1 MELIKELPE
10 VFEEFAEQRKNSF
23 LAVKEAKEKGIPV
36 VGSYCTYFPK
46 ELPMAIGAAAVS
58 LCSMSGETIEV
69 AEQDLPKNLCPLIK
83 ASYGFAKTDKCP
95 YFYFSDLIVGETTCD
110 GKKKMYELMSQFKDV
125 YVMQLPQSQDER
137 GRKFWRESCLEL
149 KRKLEE
155 KFGTVITDEA
165 VRQAVH
171 TENGVRRA
179 LQRFYGVMKHDPAP
193 ITGLELFRV
202 LYGSTFKLD
211 RSSLADELNALTDK
225 IEAEYE
231 NVKYNFNQEESGYR
245 IVKTYYS
252 PSSNIWREN
261 NTKGWI
267 EEKKGKVYLKTE
279 NRRFKSFTNEI
290 LYFDKDYKYMIIN
303 YENDGVI
310 RVFSKYPINKIMIT
324 GEEKEKLEKELEKI
338 EDMRTLYDVTY
349 NPEMKNPKDEINRS
363 KIEQEERAEKIEKQ
377 LMEDYD
383 NFFKIN

>member
-171 TENGVRRA
+171 TENNVRRA

-211 RSSLADELNALTDK
+211 RSGLADELNALTDK
-225 IEAEYE
+225 IEAEYAAG
-231 NVKYNFNQEESGYR
+231 KKLDKRPR
-245 IVKTYYS
+245 ILITGCPMGGATEKV
-252 PSSNIWREN
+252 IEAIEN
-261 NTKGWI
+261 NGGVVVTYENCSGAKAI
-267 EEKKGKVYLKTE
+267 EREVKEDTDDIYGAIADRYLGIGCSVMTPNHNRFELLNEMIDEYRVDGVVEMVLQACHTYSVESKSV
-279 NRRFKSFTNEI
+279 RRFVTHDKEI
-290 LYFDKDYKYMIIN
+290 PYIYIETDY
-303 YENDGVI
+303 
-310 RVFSKYPINKIMIT
+310 SKT
-324 GEEKEKLEKELEKI
+324 
-338 EDMRTLYDVTY
+338 DVGQLNTRLAAFV
-349 NPEMKNPKDEINRS
+349 EM
-363 KIEQEERAEKIEKQ
+363 
-377 LMEDYD
+377 L
-383 NFFKIN
+383 

>member
-149 KRKLEE
+149 KKKLEE

-165 VRQAVH
+165 VRKAVH
-171 TENGVRRA
+171 TENRVRRA

-211 RSSLADELNALTDK
+211 HSSLADELNALTDK
-225 IEAEYE
+225 IEAEYAAG
-231 NVKYNFNQEESGYR
+231 KRLDKKPR
-245 IVKTYYS
+245 ILITGCPMGGATEKV
-252 PSSNIWREN
+252 IEAIEN
-261 NTKGWI
+261 NGGVVVTYENCSGAKAI
-267 EEKKGKVYLKTE
+267 EREVKEDTDDIYGAIADRYLGIGCSVMTPNNNRFKLLDEMIDEYKVDGVVEMVLQACHTYSVESKSV
-279 NRRFKSFTNEI
+279 RRFVTHDKEI
-290 LYFDKDYKYMIIN
+290 PYIYIETDY
-303 YENDGVI
+303 
-310 RVFSKYPINKIMIT
+310 SKT
-324 GEEKEKLEKELEKI
+324 
-338 EDMRTLYDVTY
+338 DVGQLNTRLAAFV
-349 NPEMKNPKDEINRS
+349 EM
-363 KIEQEERAEKIEKQ
+363 
-377 LMEDYD
+377 L
-383 NFFKIN
+383 

>member
-149 KRKLEE
+149 KKKLEE

-225 IEAEYE
+225 IEAEYAAG
-231 NVKYNFNQEESGYR
+231 KRLDKKPR
-245 IVKTYYS
+245 ILITGCPMGGATEKV
-252 PSSNIWREN
+252 IEAIEN
-261 NTKGWI
+261 NGGVVVTYENCSGAKAI
-267 EEKKGKVYLKTE
+267 EREVKEDTDDIYGAIADRYLGIGCSVMTPNNNRFKLLDEMIDEYKVDGVVEMVLQACHTYSVESKSV
-279 NRRFKSFTNEI
+279 RRFVTQDKEI
-290 LYFDKDYKYMIIN
+290 PYIYIETDY
-303 YENDGVI
+303 
-310 RVFSKYPINKIMIT
+310 SKT
-324 GEEKEKLEKELEKI
+324 
-338 EDMRTLYDVTY
+338 DVGQLNTRLAAFV
-349 NPEMKNPKDEINRS
+349 EM
-363 KIEQEERAEKIEKQ
+363 
-377 LMEDYD
+377 L
-383 NFFKIN
+383 

>member
-211 RSSLADELNALTDK
+211 RSGLANELNALTDK
-225 IEAEYE
+225 IKAEYAAG
-231 NVKYNFNQEESGYR
+231 KRLDKKPR
-245 IVKTYYS
+245 ILITGCPMGGATEKV
-252 PSSNIWREN
+252 IEAIEN
-261 NTKGWI
+261 NGGVVVTYENCSGAKAI
-267 EEKKGKVYLKTE
+267 EREVKEDTDDIYGAIADRYLGIGCSVMTPNNNRFKLLDEMIDEYKVDGVVEMVLQACHTYSVESKSV
-279 NRRFKSFTNEI
+279 RRFVTHDKEI
-290 LYFDKDYKYMIIN
+290 PYIYIETDY
-303 YENDGVI
+303 
-310 RVFSKYPINKIMIT
+310 SKT
-324 GEEKEKLEKELEKI
+324 
-338 EDMRTLYDVTY
+338 DVGQLNTRLAAFV
-349 NPEMKNPKDEINRS
+349 EM
-363 KIEQEERAEKIEKQ
+363 
-377 LMEDYD
+377 L
-383 NFFKIN
+383 

>member
-95 YFYFSDLIVGETTCD
+95 YFYFSDLIVDETTCD

-211 RSSLADELNALTDK
+211 RSGLADELNALTDK
-225 IEAEYE
+225 IKAEYAAG
-231 NVKYNFNQEESGYR
+231 KRLDKKPR
-245 IVKTYYS
+245 ILITGCPMGGATEKV
-252 PSSNIWREN
+252 IEAIEN
-261 NTKGWI
+261 NGGVVVTYENCSGAKAI
-267 EEKKGKVYLKTE
+267 EREVKEDTDDIYGAIADRYLGIGCSVMTPNNNRFKLLDEMIDEYKVDGVVEMVLQACHTYSVESKSV
-279 NRRFKSFTNEI
+279 RRFVTHDKEI
-290 LYFDKDYKYMIIN
+290 PYIYIETDY
-303 YENDGVI
+303 
-310 RVFSKYPINKIMIT
+310 SKT
-324 GEEKEKLEKELEKI
+324 
-338 EDMRTLYDVTY
+338 DVGQLNTRLAAFV
-349 NPEMKNPKDEINRS
+349 EM
-363 KIEQEERAEKIEKQ
+363 
-377 LMEDYD
+377 L
-383 NFFKIN
+383 

>member
-149 KRKLEE
+149 KKKLEE

-225 IEAEYE
+225 IEAEYAAG
-231 NVKYNFNQEESGYR
+231 KRLDKKPR
-245 IVKTYYS
+245 ILITGCPMGGATEKV
-252 PSSNIWREN
+252 IEAIEN
-261 NTKGWI
+261 NSGVVVTYENCSGAKAI
-267 EEKKGKVYLKTE
+267 EREVKEDTDDIYGAIADRYLGIGCSVMTPNNNRFKLLDEMIDEYKVDGVVEMVLQACHTYSVESKSV
-279 NRRFKSFTNEI
+279 RRFVTHDKEI
-290 LYFDKDYKYMIIN
+290 PYIYIETDY
-303 YENDGVI
+303 
-310 RVFSKYPINKIMIT
+310 SKT
-324 GEEKEKLEKELEKI
+324 
-338 EDMRTLYDVTY
+338 DVGQLNTRLAAFV
-349 NPEMKNPKDEINRS
+349 EM
-363 KIEQEERAEKIEKQ
+363 
-377 LMEDYD
+377 L
-383 NFFKIN
+383 

>member
-23 LAVKEAKEKGIPV
+23 LAVKEAKEMGIPV

-149 KRKLEE
+149 KKKLEE

-165 VRQAVH
+165 VRKAVH
-171 TENGVRRA
+171 TENRVRRA

-225 IEAEYE
+225 IEAEYAAG
-231 NVKYNFNQEESGYR
+231 KRLDKKPR
-245 IVKTYYS
+245 ILITGCPMGGATEKV
-252 PSSNIWREN
+252 IEAIEN
-261 NTKGWI
+261 NGGVVVTYENCSGAKAI
-267 EEKKGKVYLKTE
+267 EREVKEDTDDIYGAIADRYLGIGCSVMTPNNNRFKLLDEMIDEYKVDGVVEMVLQACHTYSVESKSV
-279 NRRFKSFTNEI
+279 RRFVTHDKEI
-290 LYFDKDYKYMIIN
+290 PYIYIETDY
-303 YENDGVI
+303 
-310 RVFSKYPINKIMIT
+310 SKT
-324 GEEKEKLEKELEKI
+324 
-338 EDMRTLYDVTY
+338 DVGQLNTRLAAFV
-349 NPEMKNPKDEINRS
+349 EM
-363 KIEQEERAEKIEKQ
+363 
-377 LMEDYD
+377 L
-383 NFFKIN
+383 

>member
-149 KRKLEE
+149 KKILEE

-225 IEAEYE
+225 IEAEYAAG
-231 NVKYNFNQEESGYR
+231 KRLDKKPR
-245 IVKTYYS
+245 ILITGCPMGGATEKV
-252 PSSNIWREN
+252 IEAIEN
-261 NTKGWI
+261 NGGVVVTYENCSGAKAI
-267 EEKKGKVYLKTE
+267 EREVKEDTDDIYGAIADRYLGIGCSVMTP
-279 NRRFKSFTNEI
+279 NNNRFKLLDEMI
-290 LYFDKDYKYMIIN
+290 DEYKV
-303 YENDGVI
+303 DGV
-310 RVFSKYPINKIMIT
+310 VEMVLQACHTYSVESKSVCRFVT
-324 GEEKEKLEKELEKI
+324 HDKEIPYIYI
-338 EDMRTLYDVTY
+338 ETDYSKTDVGQLNTRLAAFV
-349 NPEMKNPKDEINRS
+349 EM
-363 KIEQEERAEKIEKQ
+363 
-377 LMEDYD
+377 L
-383 NFFKIN
+383 

>member
-137 GRKFWRESCLEL
+137 GRKFWRESCIEL
-149 KRKLEE
+149 KKKLEE

-211 RSSLADELNALTDK
+211 RSGLTDELNALTDK
-225 IEAEYE
+225 IEAEYAAG
-231 NVKYNFNQEESGYR
+231 KRLDKKPR
-245 IVKTYYS
+245 ILITGCPMGGATEKV
-252 PSSNIWREN
+252 IEAIEN
-261 NTKGWI
+261 NGGVVVTYENCSGAKAI
-267 EEKKGKVYLKTE
+267 EREVKEDTDDIYGAIADRYLGIGCSVMTPNNNRFKLLDEMIDEYKVDGVVEMVLQACHTYSVESKSV
-279 NRRFKSFTNEI
+279 RRFVTHDKEI
-290 LYFDKDYKYMIIN
+290 PYIYIETDY
-303 YENDGVI
+303 
-310 RVFSKYPINKIMIT
+310 SKT
-324 GEEKEKLEKELEKI
+324 
-338 EDMRTLYDVTY
+338 DVGQLNTRLAAFV
-349 NPEMKNPKDEINRS
+349 EM
-363 KIEQEERAEKIEKQ
+363 
-377 LMEDYD
+377 L
-383 NFFKIN
+383 

>member
-149 KRKLEE
+149 KKKLEE

-165 VRQAVH
+165 VRKAVH
-171 TENGVRRA
+171 TENNVRRA

-211 RSSLADELNALTDK
+211 RSGLADELNALTDK
-225 IEAEYE
+225 IEAEYAAG
-231 NVKYNFNQEESGYR
+231 KKLDKRPR
-245 IVKTYYS
+245 ILITGCPMGGATEKV
-252 PSSNIWREN
+252 IEAIEN
-261 NTKGWI
+261 NGGVVVTYENCSGAKAI
-267 EEKKGKVYLKTE
+267 EREVKEDTDDIYGAIADRYLGIGCSVMTPNHNRFELLNEMIDEYRVDGVVEMVLQACHTYSVESKSV
-279 NRRFKSFTNEI
+279 RRFVTQNKEI
-290 LYFDKDYKYMIIN
+290 PYIYIETDY
-303 YENDGVI
+303 
-310 RVFSKYPINKIMIT
+310 SKT
-324 GEEKEKLEKELEKI
+324 
-338 EDMRTLYDVTY
+338 DVGQLNTRLAAFV
-349 NPEMKNPKDEINRS
+349 EM
-363 KIEQEERAEKIEKQ
+363 
-377 LMEDYD
+377 L
-383 NFFKIN
+383 

>member
-23 LAVKEAKEKGIPV
+23 MAVKEAKEKGIPV

-58 LCSMSGETIEV
+58 LCSMSGESIEV

-149 KRKLEE
+149 KKKLEE

-225 IEAEYE
+225 IEAEYAAG
-231 NVKYNFNQEESGYR
+231 KRLDKKPR
-245 IVKTYYS
+245 ILITGCPMGGATEKV
-252 PSSNIWREN
+252 IEAIEN
-261 NTKGWI
+261 NGGVVVTYENCSGAKAI
-267 EEKKGKVYLKTE
+267 EREVKEDTDDIYGAIADRYLGIGCSVMTPNNNRFKLLDEMIDEYKVDGVVEMVLQACHTYSVESKSV
-279 NRRFKSFTNEI
+279 RRFVTHDKEI
-290 LYFDKDYKYMIIN
+290 PYIYIETDY
-303 YENDGVI
+303 
-310 RVFSKYPINKIMIT
+310 SKT
-324 GEEKEKLEKELEKI
+324 
-338 EDMRTLYDVTY
+338 DVGQLNTRLAAFV
-349 NPEMKNPKDEINRS
+349 EM
-363 KIEQEERAEKIEKQ
+363 
-377 LMEDYD
+377 L
-383 NFFKIN
+383 

>member
-23 LAVKEAKEKGIPV
+23 MAVKEAKEKGIPV

-69 AEQDLPKNLCPLIK
+69 AEQDLPKTLCPLIK

-211 RSSLADELNALTDK
+211 RSGLADELNALTDK
-225 IEAEYE
+225 IEAEYAAG
-231 NVKYNFNQEESGYR
+231 KRLDKKPR
-245 IVKTYYS
+245 ILITGCPMGGATEKV
-252 PSSNIWREN
+252 IEAIEN
-261 NTKGWI
+261 NGGVVVTYENCSGAKAI
-267 EEKKGKVYLKTE
+267 EREVKEDTDDIYGAIADRYLGIGCSVMTPNNNRFKLLDEMIDEYKVDGVVEMVLQACHTYSVESKSV
-279 NRRFKSFTNEI
+279 RRFVTHDKEI
-290 LYFDKDYKYMIIN
+290 PYIYIETDY
-303 YENDGVI
+303 
-310 RVFSKYPINKIMIT
+310 SKT
-324 GEEKEKLEKELEKI
+324 
-338 EDMRTLYDVTY
+338 DVGQLNTRLAAFV
-349 NPEMKNPKDEINRS
+349 EM
-363 KIEQEERAEKIEKQ
+363 
-377 LMEDYD
+377 L
-383 NFFKIN
+383 

>member
-23 LAVKEAKEKGIPV
+23 LAVKEAKEKGISV

-149 KRKLEE
+149 KKKLEE

-165 VRQAVH
+165 VRKAVH
-171 TENGVRRA
+171 TENRVRRA

-225 IEAEYE
+225 IEAEYAAG
-231 NVKYNFNQEESGYR
+231 KRLDKKPR
-245 IVKTYYS
+245 ILITGCPMGGATEKV
-252 PSSNIWREN
+252 IEAIEN
-261 NTKGWI
+261 NGGVVVTYENCSGAKAI
-267 EEKKGKVYLKTE
+267 EREVKEDTDDIYGAIADRYLGIGCSVMTPNNNRFKLLDEMIDEYKVDGVVEMVLQACHTYSVESKSV
-279 NRRFKSFTNEI
+279 RRFVTHDKEI
-290 LYFDKDYKYMIIN
+290 PYIYIETDY
-303 YENDGVI
+303 
-310 RVFSKYPINKIMIT
+310 SKT
-324 GEEKEKLEKELEKI
+324 
-338 EDMRTLYDVTY
+338 DVGQLNTRLAAFV
-349 NPEMKNPKDEINRS
+349 EM
-363 KIEQEERAEKIEKQ
+363 
-377 LMEDYD
+377 L
-383 NFFKIN
+383 

>member
-23 LAVKEAKEKGIPV
+23 MAVKEAKEKGIPV

-149 KRKLEE
+149 KKKLEE

-193 ITGLELFRV
+193 ITGLELFRI

-225 IEAEYE
+225 IEAEYAAG
-231 NVKYNFNQEESGYR
+231 KRLDKKPR
-245 IVKTYYS
+245 ILITGCPMGGATEKV
-252 PSSNIWREN
+252 IEAIEN
-261 NTKGWI
+261 NGGVVVTYENCSGAKAI
-267 EEKKGKVYLKTE
+267 EREVKEDTDDIYGAIADRYLGIGCSVMTP
-279 NRRFKSFTNEI
+279 NNNRFKLLDEMI
-290 LYFDKDYKYMIIN
+290 DEYKV
-303 YENDGVI
+303 DGV
-310 RVFSKYPINKIMIT
+310 VEMVLQACHTYSVESKSVRHFVT
-324 GEEKEKLEKELEKI
+324 HDKEIPYIYI
-338 EDMRTLYDVTY
+338 ETDYSKTDVGQLNTRLAAFV
-349 NPEMKNPKDEINRS
+349 EM
-363 KIEQEERAEKIEKQ
+363 
-377 LMEDYD
+377 L
-383 NFFKIN
+383 

>member
-165 VRQAVH
+165 VRKAVH
-171 TENGVRRA
+171 TENNVRRA

-211 RSSLADELNALTDK
+211 RSGLADELNALTDK
-225 IEAEYE
+225 IEAEYADG
-231 NVKYNFNQEESGYR
+231 KKLDKRPR
-245 IVKTYYS
+245 ILITGCPMGGATEKV
-252 PSSNIWREN
+252 IEAIEN
-261 NTKGWI
+261 NGGVVVTYENCSGAKAI
-267 EEKKGKVYLKTE
+267 EREVKEDTDDIYGAIADRYLGIGCSVMTPNHNRFKLLDEMIDEYKVDGVVEMVLQACHTYSVESKSV
-279 NRRFKSFTNEI
+279 RRFVTHDKEI
-290 LYFDKDYKYMIIN
+290 PYIYIETDY
-303 YENDGVI
+303 
-310 RVFSKYPINKIMIT
+310 SKT
-324 GEEKEKLEKELEKI
+324 
-338 EDMRTLYDVTY
+338 DVGQLNTRLAAFV
-349 NPEMKNPKDEINRS
+349 EM
-363 KIEQEERAEKIEKQ
+363 
-377 LMEDYD
+377 L
-383 NFFKIN
+383 

>member
-10 VFEEFAEQRKNSF
+10 VFEEFAEQRKKSF

-149 KRKLEE
+149 KKKLEE

-225 IEAEYE
+225 IEAEYAAG
-231 NVKYNFNQEESGYR
+231 KRLDKKPR
-245 IVKTYYS
+245 ILITGCPMGGATEKV
-252 PSSNIWREN
+252 IEAIEN
-261 NTKGWI
+261 NGGVVVTYENCSGAKAI
-267 EEKKGKVYLKTE
+267 EREVKEDTDDIYGAIADRYLGIGCSVMTPNNNRFKLLDEMIDEYKVDGVVEMVLQACHTYSVESKTV
-279 NRRFKSFTNEI
+279 RRFVTHDKEI
-290 LYFDKDYKYMIIN
+290 PYIYIETDY
-303 YENDGVI
+303 
-310 RVFSKYPINKIMIT
+310 SKT
-324 GEEKEKLEKELEKI
+324 
-338 EDMRTLYDVTY
+338 DVGQLNTRLAAFV
-349 NPEMKNPKDEINRS
+349 EM
-363 KIEQEERAEKIEKQ
+363 
-377 LMEDYD
+377 L
-383 NFFKIN
+383 

>member
-165 VRQAVH
+165 VRKAVH
-171 TENGVRRA
+171 TENNVRRA

-211 RSSLADELNALTDK
+211 RSGLADELNALTDK
-225 IEAEYE
+225 IEAEYAAG
-231 NVKYNFNQEESGYR
+231 KRLDKKPR
-245 IVKTYYS
+245 ILITGCPMGGATEKV
-252 PSSNIWREN
+252 IEAIEN
-261 NTKGWI
+261 NGGVVVTYENCSGAKAI
-267 EEKKGKVYLKTE
+267 EREVKEDTDDIYGAIADRYLGIGCSVMTPNHNRFELLNEMIDEYRVDGVVEMVLQACHTYSVESKSV
-279 NRRFKSFTNEI
+279 RRFVTQDKEI
-290 LYFDKDYKYMIIN
+290 PYIYIETDY
-303 YENDGVI
+303 
-310 RVFSKYPINKIMIT
+310 SKT
-324 GEEKEKLEKELEKI
+324 
-338 EDMRTLYDVTY
+338 DVGQLNTRLAAFV
-349 NPEMKNPKDEINRS
+349 EM
-363 KIEQEERAEKIEKQ
+363 
-377 LMEDYD
+377 L
-383 NFFKIN
+383 

>member
-149 KRKLEE
+149 KKKLEE
-155 KFGTVITDEA
+155 KFGTVVTDEA
-165 VRQAVH
+165 VRKAVH
-171 TENGVRRA
+171 TENNVRRA

-211 RSSLADELNALTDK
+211 RSGLADELNALTDK
-225 IEAEYE
+225 IEAEYAAG
-231 NVKYNFNQEESGYR
+231 KKLDKRPR
-245 IVKTYYS
+245 ILITGCPMGGATEKV
-252 PSSNIWREN
+252 IEAIEN
-261 NTKGWI
+261 NGGVVVTYENCSGAKAI
-267 EEKKGKVYLKTE
+267 EREVKEDTDDIYGAIADRYLGIGCSVMTPNHNRFELLNEMIDEYRVDGVVEMVLQACHTYSVESKSV
-279 NRRFKSFTNEI
+279 RRFVTQDKEI
-290 LYFDKDYKYMIIN
+290 PYIYIETDY
-303 YENDGVI
+303 
-310 RVFSKYPINKIMIT
+310 SKT
-324 GEEKEKLEKELEKI
+324 
-338 EDMRTLYDVTY
+338 DVGQLNTRLAAFV
-349 NPEMKNPKDEINRS
+349 EM
-363 KIEQEERAEKIEKQ
+363 
-377 LMEDYD
+377 L
-383 NFFKIN
+383 

>member
-149 KRKLEE
+149 KKKLEE

-165 VRQAVH
+165 VRKAVH
-171 TENGVRRA
+171 TENSVRWA

-225 IEAEYE
+225 IEAEYAAG
-231 NVKYNFNQEESGYR
+231 KRLDKKPR
-245 IVKTYYS
+245 ILITGCPMGGATEKV
-252 PSSNIWREN
+252 IEAIEN
-261 NTKGWI
+261 NGGVVVTYENCSGAKAI
-267 EEKKGKVYLKTE
+267 EREVKEDTDDIYGAIADRYLGIGCSVMTPNNNRFKLLDEMIDEYKVDGVVEMVLQACHTYSVESKSV
-279 NRRFKSFTNEI
+279 RRFVTHDKEI
-290 LYFDKDYKYMIIN
+290 PYIYIETDY
-303 YENDGVI
+303 
-310 RVFSKYPINKIMIT
+310 SKT
-324 GEEKEKLEKELEKI
+324 
-338 EDMRTLYDVTY
+338 DVGQLNTRLAAFV
-349 NPEMKNPKDEINRS
+349 EM
-363 KIEQEERAEKIEKQ
+363 
-377 LMEDYD
+377 L
-383 NFFKIN
+383 

>member
-23 LAVKEAKEKGIPV
+23 MAVKEAKEKGIPV

-149 KRKLEE
+149 KKKLEE

-165 VRQAVH
+165 VRKAVH
-171 TENGVRRA
+171 TENRVRRA

-225 IEAEYE
+225 IEAEYAAG
-231 NVKYNFNQEESGYR
+231 KRLDKKPR
-245 IVKTYYS
+245 ILITGCPMGGATEKV
-252 PSSNIWREN
+252 IEAIEN
-261 NTKGWI
+261 NGGVVVTYENCSGAKAI
-267 EEKKGKVYLKTE
+267 EREVKEDTDDIYGAIADRYLGIGCSVMTPNNNRFKLLDEMIDEYKVDGVVEMVLQACHTYSVESKSV
-279 NRRFKSFTNEI
+279 RRFVTHDKEI
-290 LYFDKDYKYMIIN
+290 PYIYIETDY
-303 YENDGVI
+303 
-310 RVFSKYPINKIMIT
+310 SKT
-324 GEEKEKLEKELEKI
+324 
-338 EDMRTLYDVTY
+338 DVGQLNTRLAAFV
-349 NPEMKNPKDEINRS
+349 EM
-363 KIEQEERAEKIEKQ
+363 
-377 LMEDYD
+377 L
-383 NFFKIN
+383 

>member
-23 LAVKEAKEKGIPV
+23 MAVKEAKEKGIPV

-149 KRKLEE
+149 KKKLEE

-211 RSSLADELNALTDK
+211 RSGLADELNALTDK
-225 IEAEYE
+225 IKAEYAAG
-231 NVKYNFNQEESGYR
+231 KRLDKKPR
-245 IVKTYYS
+245 ILITGCPMGGATEKV
-252 PSSNIWREN
+252 IEAIEN
-261 NTKGWI
+261 NGGVVVTYENCSGAKAI
-267 EEKKGKVYLKTE
+267 EREVKEDTDDIYGAIADRYLGIGCSVMTPNNNRFKLLDEMIDEYKVDGVVEMVLQACHTYSVESKSV
-279 NRRFKSFTNEI
+279 RRFVTHDKEI
-290 LYFDKDYKYMIIN
+290 PYIYIETDY
-303 YENDGVI
+303 
-310 RVFSKYPINKIMIT
+310 SKT
-324 GEEKEKLEKELEKI
+324 
-338 EDMRTLYDVTY
+338 DVGQLNTRLAAFV
-349 NPEMKNPKDEINRS
+349 EM
-363 KIEQEERAEKIEKQ
+363 
-377 LMEDYD
+377 L
-383 NFFKIN
+383 

>member
-149 KRKLEE
+149 KKKLEE

-225 IEAEYE
+225 IEAEYAAG
-231 NVKYNFNQEESGYR
+231 KRLDKKPR
-245 IVKTYYS
+245 ILITGCPMGGATEKV
-252 PSSNIWREN
+252 IEAIEN
-261 NTKGWI
+261 NGGVVVTYENCSGAKAI
-267 EEKKGKVYLKTE
+267 EREVKEDTDDIYGAIADRYLGIGCSVMTPNNNRFKLLDEMIAEYKVDGVVEMVLQACHTYSVESKSV
-279 NRRFKSFTNEI
+279 RRFVTHDKEI
-290 LYFDKDYKYMIIN
+290 PYIYIETDY
-303 YENDGVI
+303 
-310 RVFSKYPINKIMIT
+310 SKT
-324 GEEKEKLEKELEKI
+324 
-338 EDMRTLYDVTY
+338 DVGQLNTRLAAFV
-349 NPEMKNPKDEINRS
+349 EM
-363 KIEQEERAEKIEKQ
+363 
-377 LMEDYD
+377 L
-383 NFFKIN
+383 

>member
-211 RSSLADELNALTDK
+211 RSGLADELNALTDK
-225 IEAEYE
+225 IETEYAAGKRLDKKPRILITGCPMGGATEKVIEAIENNGGVVVTYE
-231 NVKYNFNQEESGYR
+231 NCSGAKAIEREVKEDTDDIYGAIADRYLGIGCSVMTPNNNRFKLLDEMIDEYKVDGVVEMVLQACHTYSVESKS
-245 IVKTYYS
+245 V
-252 PSSNIWREN
+252 
-261 NTKGWI
+261 
-267 EEKKGKVYLKTE
+267 
-279 NRRFKSFTNEI
+279 RRFVTHDKEI
-290 LYFDKDYKYMIIN
+290 PYIYIETDY
-303 YENDGVI
+303 
-310 RVFSKYPINKIMIT
+310 SKT
-324 GEEKEKLEKELEKI
+324 
-338 EDMRTLYDVTY
+338 DVGQLNTRLAAFV
-349 NPEMKNPKDEINRS
+349 EM
-363 KIEQEERAEKIEKQ
+363 
-377 LMEDYD
+377 L
-383 NFFKIN
+383 

>member
-23 LAVKEAKEKGIPV
+23 MAVKEAKEKGIPV

-95 YFYFSDLIVGETTCD
+95 YFYFSDLIVGEMTCD

-149 KRKLEE
+149 KKKLEE

-225 IEAEYE
+225 IEAEYAAG
-231 NVKYNFNQEESGYR
+231 KRLDKKPR
-245 IVKTYYS
+245 ILITGCPMGGATEKV
-252 PSSNIWREN
+252 IEAIEN
-261 NTKGWI
+261 NGGVVVTYENCSGAKAI
-267 EEKKGKVYLKTE
+267 EREVKEDTDDIYGAIADRYLGIGCSVMTPNNNRFKLLDEMIDEYKVDGVVEMVLQACHTYSVESKSV
-279 NRRFKSFTNEI
+279 RRFVTHDKEI
-290 LYFDKDYKYMIIN
+290 PYIYIETDY
-303 YENDGVI
+303 
-310 RVFSKYPINKIMIT
+310 SKT
-324 GEEKEKLEKELEKI
+324 
-338 EDMRTLYDVTY
+338 DVGQLNTRLAAFV
-349 NPEMKNPKDEINRS
+349 EM
-363 KIEQEERAEKIEKQ
+363 
-377 LMEDYD
+377 L
-383 NFFKIN
+383 

>member
-149 KRKLEE
+149 KKKLEE

-165 VRQAVH
+165 VRKAVH
-171 TENGVRRA
+171 TENNVRRA

-211 RSSLADELNALTDK
+211 RSGLADELNALTDK
-225 IEAEYE
+225 IEAEYAAG
-231 NVKYNFNQEESGYR
+231 KRLDKKPR
-245 IVKTYYS
+245 ILITGCPMGGATEKV
-252 PSSNIWREN
+252 IEAIEN
-261 NTKGWI
+261 NGGVVVTYENCSGAKAI
-267 EEKKGKVYLKTE
+267 EREVKEDTDDIYGAIADRYLGIGCSVMTPNNNRFKLLDEMIDEYKVDGVVEMVLQACHTYSVESKSV
-279 NRRFKSFTNEI
+279 RRFVTHDKEI
-290 LYFDKDYKYMIIN
+290 PYIYIETDY
-303 YENDGVI
+303 
-310 RVFSKYPINKIMIT
+310 SKT
-324 GEEKEKLEKELEKI
+324 
-338 EDMRTLYDVTY
+338 DVGQLNTRLAAFV
-349 NPEMKNPKDEINRS
+349 EM
-363 KIEQEERAEKIEKQ
+363 
-377 LMEDYD
+377 L
-383 NFFKIN
+383 

>member
-23 LAVKEAKEKGIPV
+23 LAVKEAKDKGIPV

-149 KRKLEE
+149 KKKIGRK
-155 KFGTVITDEA
+155 I
-165 VRQAVH
+165 R
-171 TENGVRRA
+171 NRYYR
-179 LQRFYGVMKHDPAP
+179 
-193 ITGLELFRV
+193 
-202 LYGSTFKLD
+202 
-211 RSSLADELNALTDK
+211 RSSPQSCTYGKQRASGPATFLRSYEARSGTDYG
-225 IEAEYE
+225 A
-231 NVKYNFNQEESGYR
+231 
-245 IVKTYYS
+245 
-252 PSSNIWREN
+252 
-261 NTKGWI
+261 
-267 EEKKGKVYLKTE
+267 
-279 NRRFKSFTNEI
+279 
-290 LYFDKDYKYMIIN
+290 
-303 YENDGVI
+303 
-310 RVFSKYPINKIMIT
+310 
-324 GEEKEKLEKELEKI
+324 
-338 EDMRTLYDVTY
+338 
-349 NPEMKNPKDEINRS
+349 
-363 KIEQEERAEKIEKQ
+363 
-377 LMEDYD
+377 
-383 NFFKIN
+383 

>member
-23 LAVKEAKEKGIPV
+23 MAVKEAKEKGIPV

-211 RSSLADELNALTDK
+211 RSGLADELNALTDK
-225 IEAEYE
+225 IEAEYAAG
-231 NVKYNFNQEESGYR
+231 KRLDKKPR
-245 IVKTYYS
+245 ILITGCPMGGATEKV
-252 PSSNIWREN
+252 IEAIEN
-261 NTKGWI
+261 NGGVVVTYENCSGAKAI
-267 EEKKGKVYLKTE
+267 EREVKEDTDDIYGAIADRYLGIGCSVMTPNNNRFKLLDEMINEYKVDGVVEMVLQACHTYSVESKSV
-279 NRRFKSFTNEI
+279 RRFVTHDKEI
-290 LYFDKDYKYMIIN
+290 PYIYIETDY
-303 YENDGVI
+303 
-310 RVFSKYPINKIMIT
+310 SKT
-324 GEEKEKLEKELEKI
+324 
-338 EDMRTLYDVTY
+338 DVGQLNTRLAAFV
-349 NPEMKNPKDEINRS
+349 EM
-363 KIEQEERAEKIEKQ
+363 
-377 LMEDYD
+377 L
-383 NFFKIN
+383 